1 MADVD
6 AFGQLVMKGGGICPL
21 ARTDILEDTEEEIQT
36 DSNYVGSAQTAGTF
50 VTQTLQSHTVMAA
63 GISAENDMNYCVVKS
78 AGKIKLALPVS
89 GLNGGA
95 GLPAALPY
103 PKTLVSGDQVMAMA
117 TAAASRDISLSV
129 ACSNGEYHVF
139 TVTPSGA
146 AASGHELVSILT
158 GLGVGAT
165 LQNRIVTHAF
175 CMGGNNAANF
185 SSPVYFVNGSGT
197 PIASV
202 TPNDPA
208 VDTGKYEPCF
218 APIALNTRALVST
231 DA

>member
-6 AFGQLVMKGGGICPL
+6 AYGQLIMRGGAVCPL
-21 ARTDILEDTEEEIQT
+21 ARTDIAEGTEEEIQT
-36 DSNYVGSAQTAGTF
+36 DQNYVGSAQTAGTF
-50 VTQTLQSHTVMAA
+50 VTQTLASHVCVAA
-63 GISAENDMNYCVVKS
+63 GITAENDMSYCAIMS
-78 AGKIKLALPVS
+78 AGKIKAATPVS

-95 GLPAALPY
+95 GLPAPLPY
-103 PKTLVSGDQVMAMA
+103 PKQLVSGDQVKALA
-117 TAAASRDISLSV
+117 SAAATRTISLCV
-129 ACSNGEYHVF
+129 ACSNGEYHIF

-146 AASGHELVSILT
+146 AAAGHELVSILT

-165 LQNRIVTHAF
+165 LQNRTITHAF
-175 CMGGNNAANF
+175 SMGGNNAANL

-208 VDTGKYEPCF
+208 VDSGKYEPCF
-218 APIALNTRALVST
+218 CPVALNTRALVST

>member
-6 AFGQLVMKGGGICPL
+6 AFGQLVMKGGSICPL
-21 ARTDILEDTEEEIQT
+21 ARTDILEDTEEEIFT

-50 VTQTLQSHTVMAA
+50 VTQTLTSHVVVAS
-63 GISAENDMNYCVVKS
+63 GITAENDMNYCAIKS
-78 AGKIKLALPVS
+78 AGKIKAALPVS

-95 GLPAALPY
+95 GLPAPLPY
-103 PKTLVSGDQVMAMA
+103 PKQLVAGDQVMAMA
-117 TAAASRDISLSV
+117 TAAASRDIALSV
-129 ACSNGEYHVF
+129 ACSNGEYHIF
-139 TVTPSGA
+139 SVTPSGA
-146 AASGHELVSILT
+146 SASGHELVSILT
-158 GLGVGAT
+158 GLSVGQT
-165 LQNRIVTHAF
+165 LQNRTVTHAF

-208 VDTGKYEPCF
+208 VDSGKYEPCF

>member
-6 AFGQLVMKGGGICPL
+6 AFGQIIMRGGSVCPL
-21 ARTDILEDTEEEIQT
+21 ARTDILEDTEEEIFT
-36 DSNYVGSAQTAGTF
+36 DSNYVGSQQTAGTF
-50 VTQTLQSHTVMAA
+50 VTQTLTSHTAVAA
-63 GISAENDMNYCVVKS
+63 GITAENDVVYCAVKS

-95 GLPAALPY
+95 GLPAPLPY
-103 PKTLVSGDQVMAMA
+103 PKQLVSGDQVMCMA
-117 TAAASRDISLSV
+117 SAAASRDISLSV
-129 ACSNGEYHVF
+129 ACSNGEYHIF

-146 AASGHELVSILT
+146 SASGHELVSILT
-158 GLGVGAT
+158 GLSVGST
-165 LQNRIVTHAF
+165 LQGRTVTHAF

-208 VDTGKYEPCF
+208 VDSGKYEPCL
-218 APIALNTRALVST
+218 ARIALNTRALVST

>member
-6 AFGQLVMKGGGICPL
+6 AFGQLVMRGGAICPL
-21 ARTDILEDTEEEIQT
+21 ARTDILEDTEEEIFT
-36 DSNYVGSAQTAGTF
+36 DANYVGSAQTAGTF
-50 VTQTLQSHTVMAA
+50 ITQTLGNHVVVSA
-63 GISAENDMNYCVVKS
+63 GISAANDTCYSVIKS

-103 PKTLVSGDQVMAMA
+103 PKQLVSGDQCMTMA

-129 ACSNGEYHVF
+129 ACSSGEYHVF

-146 AASGHELVSILT
+146 AVGGHELVSILT
-158 GLGVGAT
+158 GLSIGQT
-165 LQNRIVTHAF
+165 LQNRTVTHAF

-218 APIALNTRALVST
+218 VRIALNTRALVST